1 MFYLIKGLEAGSW
14 RWKGWGLG
22 WVSSPGDPKYLAVEP
37 VNQIFSP
44 FGVRTKMLILTKWYP
59 GNKVWGLIAPISM
72 TCSPVLA
79 RSPGAQIFFGT
90 LLRNLY
96 HTRRIFPVLF
106 MRIWCKS
113 HLSSYWNMLYH
124 RILHIYSCP
133 ALLSGTDRICP
144 SPVLIPPRYHS
155 PALTPR
161 IWQRRGR
168 KPSESPWSYR
178 SAGDILMLGY
188 SSSPTLAL

>member
-79 RSPGAQIFFGT
+79 RSPGAQEPKSSLVPSCGT
-90 LLRNLY
+90 YITQEGYFQSSLWGFDASLTFLLIGICY
-96 HTRRIFPVLF
+96 TIASYTFIPVP
-106 MRIWCKS
+106 
-113 HLSSYWNMLYH
+113 LSCQAQTASVPL
-124 RILHIYSCP
+124 
-133 ALLSGTDRICP
+133 
-144 SPVLIPPRYHS
+144 
-155 PALTPR
+155 
-161 IWQRRGR
+161 QF
-168 KPSESPWSYR
+168 WSR
-178 SAGDILMLGY
+178 HVITAQL
-188 SSSPTLAL
+188 